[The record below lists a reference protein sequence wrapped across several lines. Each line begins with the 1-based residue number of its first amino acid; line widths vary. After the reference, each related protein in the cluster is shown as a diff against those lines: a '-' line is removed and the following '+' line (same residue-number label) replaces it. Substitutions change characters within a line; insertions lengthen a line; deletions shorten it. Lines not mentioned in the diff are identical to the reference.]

1 MVYGASNQDV
11 REFTKTLVAAIHTPA
26 TFIMKEIAEVHHL
39 EKEKKSCFTVEN
51 ERLETNPEGLVHDD
65 FPLVDG

>member
-39 EKEKKSCFTVEN
+39 EKEKKVVS
-51 ERLETNPEGLVHDD
+51 
-65 FPLVDG
+65 PLKMNGSKRIMKVWFMMIFLL